1 MRAKTGTTGKSIGI
15 FLLCLVMAG
24 PAAEASSK
32 TWTQVMRQGVA
43 EAISATAGAPISA
56 SQVEFLGE
64 VRAIPNAKFS
74 VVGVERLHRNGAA
87 VKLRCQRSSDCLPF
101 YVVLHA
107 GDVAKTL
114 ARTATEASAGGPG
127 QTSRAEKQR
136 AVKGGDRATLVLEGK
151 DMRIVMPVIC
161 LQNGSLGQS
170 IRVSSRDHRK
180 IYEAEVI
187 ETGLVKG
194 TL

>member
-1 MRAKTGTTGKSIGI
+1 
-15 FLLCLVMAG
+15 V
-24 PAAEASSK
+24 
-32 TWTQVMRQGVA
+32 TQVMRQRVA

-56 SQVEFLGE
+56 GQVEFLGE

-74 VVGVERLHRNGAA
+74 VVGVERLSRNGTA
-87 VKLRCQRSSDCLPF
+87 VKLRCQSSSDCLPF

-107 GDVAKTL
+107 GEVAKTL
-114 ARTATEASAGGPG
+114 THPATAGDPG
-127 QTSRAEKQR
+127 RTSRAEKQR

-170 IRVSSRDHRK
+170 IRVSSRDHKK